1 MFPTNH
7 KTFSTGRPKAL
18 FDETKVSPGAS
29 PTTANTEIELKLSA
43 DSKSLARVRQTTFW
57 SGSQRAQTRVLDSV
71 TSIQFATTC
80 GPVAF
85 DPFSKGGAAI
95 SEISAF
101 KPDLLLTDFV
111 MAQVDGLGP
120 CRELKKRSDFDR
132 MKINSYPSMFK
143 HISGNKRMTLTRL
156 GISKY
161 HSIWRLS
168 ATPLLS
174 WCWVSR

>member
-7 KTFSTGRPKAL
+7 KTFSAGKPKR
-18 FDETKVSPGAS
+18 FSTKHKVSSGAS

-43 DSKSLARVRQTTFW
+43 GSKSLARVRQTAFW
-57 SGSQRAQTRVLDSV
+57 SGSQKAQTRVLDSV
-71 TSIQFATTC
+71 TSIQFAATC
-80 GPVAF
+80 GPMAF

-120 CRELKKRSDFDR
+120 CRELR
-132 MKINSYPSMFK
+132 NAQ
-143 HISGNKRMTLTRL
+143 ISTE
-156 GISKY
+156 
-161 HSIWRLS
+161 
-168 ATPLLS
+168 
-174 WCWVSR
+174 

>member
-7 KTFSTGRPKAL
+7 KTFSAGRPKAL

-43 DSKSLARVRQTTFW
+43 DSKSLARVRQIAFW

-85 DPFSKGGAAI
+85 DPSSKGGAAI

-111 MAQVDGLGP
+111 MAQVDGLGS

-132 MKINSYPSMFK
+132 MKIIFVFSKVEAYWREQANEVGAIVYIEKPLDTKSF
-143 HISGNKRMTLTRL
+143 SGTVASLVL
-156 GISKY
+156 G
-161 HSIWRLS
+161 
-168 ATPLLS
+168 
-174 WCWVSR
+174 

>member
-1 MFPTNH
+1 MFN
-7 KTFSTGRPKAL
+7 
-18 FDETKVSPGAS
+18 ETQVSSGAS

-43 DSKSLARVRQTTFW
+43 DSKSVARVGQTAFW
-57 SGSQRAQTRVLDSV
+57 SGSQKAQTRVLDIV
-71 TSIQFATTC
+71 TSIRFATTC
-80 GPVAF
+80 VPMAF

-132 MKINSYPSMFK
+132 MKIIF
-143 HISGNKRMTLTRL
+143 
-156 GISKY
+156 
-161 HSIWRLS
+161 SILQS
-168 ATPLLS
+168 
-174 WCWVSR
+174 

>member
-1 MFPTNH
+1 MFN
-7 KTFSTGRPKAL
+7 
-18 FDETKVSPGAS
+18 ETKVSPGAS
-29 PTTANTEIELKLSA
+29 PTTADTEIELKLSA
-43 DSKSLARVRQTTFW
+43 DSKSLARVRQTAFW
-57 SGSQRAQTRVLDSV
+57 SGSQKAQTRVLDSV

-80 GPVAF
+80 GPMAF

-132 MKINSYPSMFK
+132 MKIIFVFSKVEAYWREQANDVGAIVYIEKPLDTKSF
-143 HISGNKRMTLTRL
+143 SGTVASLVL
-156 GISKY
+156 G
-161 HSIWRLS
+161 
-168 ATPLLS
+168 
-174 WCWVSR
+174 

>member
-1 MFPTNH
+1 M
-7 KTFSTGRPKAL
+7 
-18 FDETKVSPGAS
+18 
-29 PTTANTEIELKLSA
+29 
-43 DSKSLARVRQTTFW
+43 RQTAFW

-120 CRELKKRSDFDR
+120 CRELKKRSGLDR
-132 MKINSYPSMFK
+132 MKINSYPLKLK
-143 HISGNKRMTLTRL
+143 HIGGNKRLTLARW
-156 GISKY
+156 GISKN
-161 HSIWRLS
+161 HSIQCLS
-168 ATPLLS
+168 EIPLLPC
-174 WCWVSR
+174 CWVSR